1 LQDKNEKIVGVNKMS
16 NTFISRKVAKIL
28 MFFLA
33 FLAALREN
41 FIILSVQ
48 HVLVPTIK
56 MKKS

>member
-1 LQDKNEKIVGVNKMS
+1 MS
-16 NTFISRKVAKIL
+16 NTFISRKIAKIL

-48 HVLVPTIK
+48 HVLDPYKFFIF
-56 MKKS
+56 SY